1 MKTLAQHLLIE
12 LFDCDYDAINEVEK
26 VENIMVESANI
37 ANATIVKVMFHKFE
51 PLGVSGVVVIAES
64 HFSIHTW
71 PEYGY
76 AAVDLFGCGE
86 KILFDKA
93 LEHITKN
100 FKPKKVTQIE
110 VKRGILLND

>member
-12 LFDCDYDAINEVEK
+12 LFDCNYNAINDVKKVEK
-26 VENIMVESANI
+26 VMVEAANI
-37 ANATIVKVMFHKFE
+37 AKATIVKVMFHKFE

-71 PEYGY
+71 PEYKY

-93 LEHITKN
+93 IEYIIKN
-100 FKPKKVTQIE
+100 FKPKKVTQLE
-110 VKRGILLND
+110 VKRGIILND